1 MMFSAFSLLSLLVT
15 IYFCCSI
22 VSNMYSAS
30 LHCQHGETVFIVLLE
45 TLDVLLERVCDDDDS
60 DDNVDDEEDNGPILF
75 DDVDEDG
82 ITSDE
87 IDSASIVMIVLVVYS
102 SPIIQKWSVL
112 PLLML
117 PLLLF
122 PFVFFSLP
130 LSTSLPSN
138 QN

>member
-1 MMFSAFSLLSLLVT
+1 M
-15 IYFCCSI
+15 
-22 VSNMYSAS
+22 SNMYSAS

-87 IDSASIVMIVLVVYS
+87 IDSARIVMIVLVVYS

-130 LSTSLPSN
+130 LSTSFDASLLLNLRWYSYSFL
-138 QN
+138 

>member
-1 MMFSAFSLLSLLVT
+1 
-15 IYFCCSI
+15 
-22 VSNMYSAS
+22 MYSAS

-45 TLDVLLERVCDDDDS
+45 TLDVLLERVYDDDDS

-87 IDSASIVMIVLVVYS
+87 IDSARIVMIVLVVYS

-130 LSTSLPSN
+130 LSTSFDASLLLNLRWYSYSFL
-138 QN
+138 

>member
-1 MMFSAFSLLSLLVT
+1 
-15 IYFCCSI
+15 
-22 VSNMYSAS
+22 MYSAS

-87 IDSASIVMIVLVVYS
+87 IDSARIVMIVLVVYS

-130 LSTSLPSN
+130 LSTSFDASLLLNLRWYSYSFL
-138 QN
+138 